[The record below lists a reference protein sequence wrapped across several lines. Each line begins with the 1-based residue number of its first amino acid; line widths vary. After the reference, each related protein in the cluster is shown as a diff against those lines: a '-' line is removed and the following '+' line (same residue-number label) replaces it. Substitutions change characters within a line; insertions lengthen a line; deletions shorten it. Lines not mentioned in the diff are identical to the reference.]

1 MQDIVFS
8 GNANLNRRTGQPRGQ
23 GNTHV
28 MTTRSKNGIT
38 KPKVYIA
45 TVKEPETI
53 ELALQNDEWKQAMI
67 SEFEALQRNNTWSLA
82 PLLEG
87 RIPS

>member
-1 MQDIVFS
+1 
-8 GNANLNRRTGQPRGQ
+8 
-23 GNTHV
+23 
-28 MTTRSKNGIT
+28 MTTKSKNGIN
-38 KPKVYIA
+38 KPKVYIVV
-45 TVKEPETI
+45 VKEPETV
-53 ELALQNDEWKQAMI
+53 ELDLQKDEWKQAMI